1 MAMIAEVFQLFE
13 KYCALLDGEF
23 HTEAAVE
30 WMSSRCNRI
39 MRRLERRGYG
49 VLIAT
54 HVETAGEIPREIGSA
69 ACIMHFDLY
78 LIALPPKNQT
88 PIGKAHAIARFYR
101 QNAPDDASFEGI
113 LQRTAARE
121 QNEADATAP
130 VWRRNWIFEDKETHA
145 FLAALERHWNI
156 LEEESRRREMIIP
169 NRETLFCIINGTR
182 LLAPAGHENIYI
194 FSFLLDRELEHLQ
207 RVPPDTELSECGCET
222 RGHLQS
228 LENWEIRNIL

>member
-1 MAMIAEVFQLFE
+1 MIKEVFQLFE

-30 WMSSRCNRI
+30 WMSSQCNRI

-54 HVETAGEIPREIGSA
+54 RVETAGEIPGEIGSA
-69 ACIMHFDLY
+69 TYIMHFDLY

-121 QNEADATAP
+121 QNGADATAP
-130 VWRRNWIFEDKETHA
+130 VCRRDWIFEDEETHA
-145 FLAALERHWNI
+145 FLATLERHWKI
-156 LEEESRRREMIIP
+156 LEEESRRQEMIIP

-182 LLAPAGHENIYI
+182 VLAPAGPEDIYI
-194 FSFLLDRELEHLQ
+194 FSFLLDGELKYLLGL
-207 RVPPDTELSECGCET
+207 PLDTELPECGCEAQE
-222 RGHLQS
+222 HLQS
-228 LENWEIRNIL
+228 LENWEMRNLL